1 MGFVSSRHTLFRI
14 FYRLGFTPWDGHPL
28 TTSLRTLVECSN
40 PGSALDVGCGTGD
53 TSIYLAQ
60 HGWQVTG
67 VDFVPK
73 AVEKARNKA
82 DAAGLTVDFRHA
94 DATRLSSEGVGTGF
108 GLIVDNGCLHGM
120 SDDDR
125 DAYVREVTAVSA
137 PDARLL
143 LVEFT
148 PGGSFAVPG
157 IGQDEVERRFAPGW
171 TMVSTNDDIWAKNL
185 RHYPLSAPRLLSASR
200 RKSPS
205 FRHEMGAFASFAEVR

>member
-1 MGFVSSRHTLFRI
+1 M
-14 FYRLGFTPWDGHPL
+14 
-28 TTSLRTLVECSN
+28 
-40 PGSALDVGCGTGD
+40 
-53 TSIYLAQ
+53 
-60 HGWQVTG
+60 
-67 VDFVPK
+67 PK

-171 TMVSTNDDIWAKNL
+171 TLVSTGDESWAKNL
-185 RHYPLSAPRLLSASR
+185 RHHLFQRRQTLTSATHPGV
-200 RKSPS
+200 SPQR
-205 FRHEMGAFASFAEVR
+205 FKCREIR